1 MNIPEEYPAQIR
13 LVLDLI
19 LPSYLNLSVTPQQ
32 ARLLKLDNDY
42 PQSDDIWNACKDV
55 VAETI
60 ITIMRALPDPE
71 TRFDMES
78 PEGYALTHDLL
89 QRIADS
95 PGRAL
100 PPAAVKLPDPVLA
113 FLVENGVVA
122 RGLNGL
128 AWGRNA
134 GTFLRRYEQ
143 RGKP

>member
-13 LVLDLI
+13 LVLDL
-19 LPSYLNLSVTPQQ
+19 LFPRPPVVEVTPEQ
-32 ARLLKLDNDY
+32 AHLLKFDNDH
-42 PQSDDIWNACKDV
+42 PQSDDIWNACKDI

-60 ITIMRALPDPE
+60 ISIVRALPDPE

-128 AWGRNA
+128 MYGRNA